1 MPPIDCHTR
10 RPVRMSSLVNTT
22 VPSSATTRSGIG
34 GASRK
39 ISEPAQSRTP
49 KEMASNA
56 PSAIHSLRVLSILAS
71 CRLAAWWRRRRR
83 RSMTQVKRGSGMED
97 ASGHVF
103 EPWTIDQLDLAPV
116 HAHDALVLEALE
128 HAAHRFR
135 REPQVVRDVGAR
147 HGQLEA
153 VR

>member
-10 RPVRMSSLVNTT
+10 RPVRMYSLVNTT
-22 VPSSATTRSGIG
+22 VPSSATTRSGTG

-49 KEMASNA
+49 NEMASNA

-83 RSMTQVKRGSGMED
+83 RSMTQVKPGSAVED
-97 ASGHVF
+97 RASQHFQARPVG
-103 EPWTIDQLDLAPV
+103 ELDLAPV
-116 HAHDALVLEALE
+116 HAHQAVVLEALE

-135 REPQVVRDVGAR
+135 REPQVV
-147 HGQLEA
+147 
-153 VR
+153 